1 MGFRVFRGKNTYSYS
16 NEEFTGFPAF
26 PAVLLA
32 AGLCNSVC
40 YRHLLLTKP
49 RMEDSTRLPRLGP
62 RGGSRVGGLEGSNL
76 AGFRVGSRGGVVRLG
91 ESR

>member
-1 MGFRVFRGKNTYSYS
+1 MGFRGKNTYSYS
-16 NEEFTGFPAF
+16 NEEFRGFPAF

-40 YRHLLLTKP
+40 YSHLLLTKP

-62 RGGSRVGGLEGSNL
+62 RGGSRV
-76 AGFRVGSRGGVVRLG
+76 AGFQPGRVPGGFQG
-91 ESR
+91 WSC

>member
-62 RGGSRVGGLEGSNL
+62 GGVPGLEGSNL

>member
-1 MGFRVFRGKNTYSYS
+1 MGFRGKNTYSYS
-16 NEEFTGFPAF
+16 NEEFRGFPAF

-40 YRHLLLTKP
+40 YSHLLVTKP

-62 RGGSRVGGLEGSNL
+62 
-76 AGFRVGSRGGVVRLG
+76 GFRVGSRGGVVRLG